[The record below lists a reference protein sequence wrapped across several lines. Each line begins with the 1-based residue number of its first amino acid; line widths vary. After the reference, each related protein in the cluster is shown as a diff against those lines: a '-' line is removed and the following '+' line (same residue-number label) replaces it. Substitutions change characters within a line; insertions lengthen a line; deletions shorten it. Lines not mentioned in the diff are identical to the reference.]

1 MGTLITPHGEAIVE
15 EDDLNQNRETNST
28 PPSWYPTTQS
38 SDGWLGTGKENL
50 SQKLY
55 TFCDNNYNLHGLTM
69 KQKDM
74 KRVKTKIDHGN
85 KMTMQELVCDGVVAN
100 TVPMMRVTGT
110 TVIDGVKY
118 KTLTF

>member
-1 MGTLITPHGEAIVE
+1 
-15 EDDLNQNRETNST
+15 
-28 PPSWYPTTQS
+28 
-38 SDGWLGTGKENL
+38 
-50 SQKLY
+50 
-55 TFCDNNYNLHGLTM
+55 M

-74 KRVKTKIDHGN
+74 KRVKTRVDHGS
-85 KMTMQELVCDGVVAN
+85 KMTQQERVFEGFAAN

>member
-1 MGTLITPHGEAIVE
+1 M
-15 EDDLNQNRETNST
+15 N
-28 PPSWYPTTQS
+28 
-38 SDGWLGTGKENL
+38 
-50 SQKLY
+50 
-55 TFCDNNYNLHGLTM
+55 M

-74 KRVKTKIDHGN
+74 KRTKTIVDYGN

-100 TVPMMRVTGT
+100 TVPMMRITGT

>member
-1 MGTLITPHGEAIVE
+1 
-15 EDDLNQNRETNST
+15 
-28 PPSWYPTTQS
+28 
-38 SDGWLGTGKENL
+38 
-50 SQKLY
+50 
-55 TFCDNNYNLHGLTM
+55 M

-74 KRVKTKIDHGN
+74 KRTKTRVDHGN

-100 TVPMMRVTGT
+100 TVPMMKVTGT

>member
-1 MGTLITPHGEAIVE
+1 
-15 EDDLNQNRETNST
+15 
-28 PPSWYPTTQS
+28 
-38 SDGWLGTGKENL
+38 
-50 SQKLY
+50 
-55 TFCDNNYNLHGLTM
+55 M

-74 KRVKTKIDHGN
+74 KRTKTRVDHGS
-85 KMTMQELVCDGVVAN
+85 KMTMQELVCDGIVAN

>member
-1 MGTLITPHGEAIVE
+1 L
-15 EDDLNQNRETNST
+15 D
-28 PPSWYPTTQS
+28 
-38 SDGWLGTGKENL
+38 TGKENYFDN
-50 SQKLY
+50 LY
-55 TFCDNNYNLHGLTM
+55 EMYM

-74 KRVKTKIDHGN
+74 KRVKTIVNHGS